1 MPVDQRSAYLKLPL
15 PHEANRLDQDL
26 PRLRTAFN
34 SLDAYA
40 QRADA
45 ALAGLDSE
53 LESKSDELAARSSAL
68 EARSTTLEVQGD
80 ELRKACE
87 KTATD
92 VLDHLKA
99 ENPHHIP
106 LAGTGHP
113 GLVQPDNAT
122 CAVDAAGIMSV
133 LPNEMIETW
142 RKSWIGVPRY
152 WRSDVLPVD
161 HCWANGDLMLFAD
174 WPELKEVYDN
184 NGFAGML
191 LAYDA
196 DAAAQAANL
205 GKWRPNSANPTG
217 LYTPNLSNQFFRNWT
232 LGLEKSAG
240 AWGRDECRNAEGRFG
255 VFPDGT
261 VIQGYHH
268 TGDGVWTPDY
278 SKKVTV
284 GYNNDFPSGVYPCPK
299 FSLSNA
305 IPTGPMNV
313 PPHVWQPIILYL
325 GRPR

>member
-80 ELRKACE
+80 DLRKACE

-133 LPNEMIETW
+133 LPNELIETW

-161 HCWANGDLMLFAD
+161 HCWANGDLMLFAA

-217 LYTPNLSNQFFRNWT
+217 LYTPNLSNQFF
-232 LGLEKSAG
+232 
-240 AWGRDECRNAEGRFG
+240 
-255 VFPDGT
+255 
-261 VIQGYHH
+261 
-268 TGDGVWTPDY
+268 
-278 SKKVTV
+278 
-284 GYNNDFPSGVYPCPK
+284 
-299 FSLSNA
+299 
-305 IPTGPMNV
+305 
-313 PPHVWQPIILYL
+313 
-325 GRPR
+325 